1 MGGSKQ
7 RITFI
12 THAAFHEFV
21 LWAVKNMIVYDANQV
36 EDYIYVITIKGY

>member
-1 MGGSKQ
+1 MGGSMQ

-21 LWAVKNMIVYDANQV
+21 LWAVKNTVVYDANQV
-36 EDYIYVITIKGY
+36 EDCIYVVTIKGY